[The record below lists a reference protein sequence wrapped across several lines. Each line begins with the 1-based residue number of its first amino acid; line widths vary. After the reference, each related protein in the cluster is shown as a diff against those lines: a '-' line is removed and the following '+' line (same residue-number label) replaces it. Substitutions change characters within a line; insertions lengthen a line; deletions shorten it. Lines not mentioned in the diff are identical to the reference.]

1 MKLFRTILSAALI
14 IFGANIAT
22 AQPQAQWLSTTHSFG
37 AFDED
42 LGKVTTYF
50 KVVNVGNK
58 PLSLLSVR
66 ASCGCTTPTYSNKPI
81 APGDTGQVVVTY
93 NPAGR
98 PGKFDK
104 KIKVETNS
112 SGVPMVLT
120 IKGVVI
126 GDKHTLR
133 SHYPVDLGVLKLK
146 NSIVQ
151 VGEVTKGHVKT
162 AFLDG
167 YNQSSDTISPIVSGL
182 PKYVLVDITPR
193 QVPPGEQ
200 VTFSFFYDTSKAKD
214 QWGLTNTEF
223 YIKPDTKSTGI
234 TPLSMVA
241 IVNEDFSNLTSEQL
255 EKAPKAAYS
264 TASIDLGRINR
275 GTVAKGEL
283 LINNFGKEPLIIR
296 RIVYLDDNIKLKC
309 SKEKVSTG
317 SQAKVTVSV
326 DTSALP
332 DSMVNSRITV
342 ITNDPARPSVPI
354 RIVGELTD

>member
-1 MKLFRTILSAALI
+1 MLI
-14 IFGANIAT
+14 GAHIAT

-50 KVVNVGNK
+50 KVVNVGDK

-104 KIKVETNS
+104 KVKVETNAS
-112 SGVPMVLT
+112 SVATVLT

-133 SHYPVDLGVLKLK
+133 SHYTVDLGVLKLK

-151 VGEVTKGHVKT
+151 VGEVTKGRVKT

-167 YNQSSDTISPIVSGL
+167 YNQSSDTIRPTVSGL
-182 PKYVLVDITPR
+182 PEYVLVDVAPHA
-193 QVPPGEQ
+193 VPPGEQ
-200 VTFSFFYDTSKAKD
+200 VTFTFFYDSSKAKN

-223 YIKPDTKSTGI
+223 YVKPDTKSTGV

-241 IVNEDFSNLTSEQL
+241 IVNEDFSNLTSQQL

-264 TASIDLGRINR
+264 TASIDLGRIAR
-275 GTVAKGEL
+275 GNTVKGEL
-283 LINNFGKEPLIIR
+283 LINNYGKESLIIR
-296 RIVYLDDNIKLKC
+296 RIVCLDDNIKVKC
-309 SKEKVSTG
+309 SKEKVSSG

-332 DSMVNSRITV
+332 DSIVNSRITV